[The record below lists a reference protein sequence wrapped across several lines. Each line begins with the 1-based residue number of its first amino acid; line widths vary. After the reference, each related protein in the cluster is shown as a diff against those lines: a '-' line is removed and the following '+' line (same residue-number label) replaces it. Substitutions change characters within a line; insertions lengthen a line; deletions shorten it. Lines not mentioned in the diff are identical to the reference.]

1 LYDEFL
7 VRFDAVMRLGHG
19 ASNLLFVGVRLKRE
33 SKRASSVSRQRRMNE
48 FVRHLGLIVVKWK
61 L

>member
-1 LYDEFL
+1 LYDELL
-7 VRFDAVMRLGHG
+7 VRFEVVMKLGHG
-19 ASNLLFVGVRLKRE
+19 ASNLLFEGVRLKRE

-48 FVRHLGLIVVKWK
+48 FVRHLGLFVVKWQ